1 MRVISRR
8 EKQSEQ
14 TEEARYQAQQCLQQN
29 RLRQLAVFLRS
40 SSSRKS
46 RKMQANNF
54 GFAEVTEESLEL
66 SLREGLEFPPE
77 CVILLVGSWVLDC
90 ACRLAGCGWV

>member
-1 MRVISRR
+1 
-8 EKQSEQ
+8 
-14 TEEARYQAQQCLQQN
+14 
-29 RLRQLAVFLRS
+29 
-40 SSSRKS
+40 
-46 RKMQANNF
+46 MQANNF

-77 CVILLVGSWVLDC
+77 CVILLVGSWVPDC